1 MWLYKMCM
9 QILNTEAQK
18 YEGEHVIQCK
28 HSKLGESYFWT
39 AVGHKNICALQGTT
53 MEEAKIIKKWSK
65 TVQLILCFQMSSAQ
79 LSYDIF
85 ECTCVPLSVI
95 QPSSAAKSV

>member
-18 YEGEHVIQCK
+18 YKGEHVVECK
-28 HSKLGESYFWT
+28 HSELDEGYFWT
-39 AVGHKNICALQGTT
+39 AVGHENISVIHGTT
-53 MEEAKIIKKWSK
+53 MEEAKIIKKWSD
-65 TVQLILCFQMSSAQ
+65 TVQLIFFPQRRSAQ

-85 ECTCVPLSVI
+85 EFTCVPLAII
-95 QPSSAAKSV
+95 QLSSAVKSV